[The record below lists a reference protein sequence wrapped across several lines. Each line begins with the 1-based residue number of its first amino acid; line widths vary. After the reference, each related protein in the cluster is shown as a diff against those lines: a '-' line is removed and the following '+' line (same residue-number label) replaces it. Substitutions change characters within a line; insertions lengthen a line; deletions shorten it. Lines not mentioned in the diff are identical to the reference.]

1 MNHITRRLAPL
12 FAALGLSLA
21 LAAPVAAQPV
31 IIVPGGLVN
40 VTIID
45 FADVNLEDIVVQ
57 IPVSAAATICDVD
70 VAILLAAIED
80 TGSAACEATSSSRA
94 NR

>member
-1 MNHITRRLAPL
+1 MNRMTRRLAPL
-12 FAALGLSLA
+12 FGALGLSLA

-31 IIVPGGLVN
+31 VIVPGGLVN

-57 IPVSAAATICDVD
+57 IPVSAAANVCDVD
-70 VAILLAAIED
+70 AAVLLAAIED